1 MNRMAFGAIYD
12 VKLPEIELDPLR
24 TGSNA
29 NWIYCELDLL
39 VATIIASQAKTSK
52 GNARDEGFGTAKT
65 ARVVIIRPPTV

>member
-1 MNRMAFGAIYD
+1 MNRMVFGAIYD

-29 NWIYCELDLL
+29 NWIYWLRQSLP
-39 VATIIASQAKTSK
+39 SQAKTSK